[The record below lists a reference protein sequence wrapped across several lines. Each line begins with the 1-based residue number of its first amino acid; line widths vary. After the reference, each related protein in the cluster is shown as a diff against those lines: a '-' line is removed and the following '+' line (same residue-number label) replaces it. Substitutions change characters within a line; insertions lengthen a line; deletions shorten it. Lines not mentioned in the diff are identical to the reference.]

1 MHGNRVKSK
10 LDAGGVATVL
20 VGHSQTS
27 DTIDFLGPLGFDGY
41 WLEGEHGPIDWSRI
55 GDLTRACDLWNMTS
69 VMRVHA
75 NEPGL
80 IGRTLDC
87 GVSGLV
93 VPHVDT
99 RAQAEQVVQAARFSP
114 AGKRGMYGGR
124 RSYGTTDFFQQA
136 NDEILLVVLIEDIL
150 AVENLDEILQ
160 VDHIDV
166 FFVAPT
172 DLAQSMG
179 RLAGSEEPQVQEVVR
194 QTLGRIA
201 AAGRVPGAMG
211 SIEHLADYRDLGTR
225 FFLTGYDAWIAE
237 GAARYLDHPVLAG
250 SR

>member
-1 MHGNRVKSK
+1 MHGNRVKST

-75 NEPGL
+75 NEQGL
-80 IGRTLDC
+80 IGRALDC
-87 GVSGLV
+87 GISGLV

-124 RSYGTTDFFQQA
+124 RSYGTSDFFRQA
-136 NDEILLVVLIEDIL
+136 NDEILVVVLIEDVL

-179 RLAGSEEPQVQEVVR
+179 RLAGSEEPEVQAVVR

-211 SIEHLADYRDLGTR
+211 SPDHLAEYRALGTR

-237 GAARYLDHPVLAG
+237 GAARYLAHPVLVDN
-250 SR
+250 S